1 MARVLIVDD
10 HMADRELLF
19 EYLDGAGFEVESCA
33 NGTVAWRELQTPE
46 RAYDVVVTDRLMPGL
61 DGFELL
67 DRIKSNDRLASVPV
81 ILQTAVDDPKSMQ
94 EGIAKGAYYYVVK
107 PYDREMLISIVQ
119 TAVNDHKRYRIL
131 QDDVRRCNRTV
142 ALLRKGRFVFR
153 TLTEAADL
161 GALIAASAR
170 DPENAVIGVTE
181 LLVNAVEHGSLGITY
196 EEKTRLTESGE
207 WEVEIN
213 RRAALPENAGRE
225 VRVDFEQVGN
235 ELRITIEDDG
245 PGFDW
250 KRFLEVDPGRVF
262 DTHGRGI
269 AIANL
274 LSFTDL
280 RYEGR
285 GNRVVGII
293 PAAGEEENEQT
304 D

>member
-10 HMADRELLF
+10 HMSDRELLF

-33 NGTVAWRELQTPE
+33 SGNAAWRELQARE
-46 RAYDVVVTDRLMPGL
+46 RDYDVVLTDRLMPGM

-67 DRIKSNDRLASVPV
+67 ERIKSNDRLASVPV

-119 TAVNDHKRYRIL
+119 TAANDHRRYRTL
-131 QDDVRRCNRTV
+131 QDDVLRCTRAV
-142 ALLRKGRFVFR
+142 ALLEKGRFAFR

-161 GALIAASAR
+161 GTLIAASAR
-170 DPENAVIGVTE
+170 NPENAVIGVTE

-207 WEVEIN
+207 WEEEIN
-213 RRAALPENAGRE
+213 RRAALPENADRV
-225 VRVDFEQVGN
+225 VRVDFEQDG
-235 ELRITIEDDG
+235 EDLRITIEDEG

-285 GNRVVGII
+285 GNRVIGII
-293 PAAGEEENEQT
+293 PAAESG
-304 D
+304 

>member
-10 HMADRELLF
+10 HMSDRELLF

-33 NGTVAWRELQTPE
+33 NGNAAWRELQAHE
-46 RAYDVVVTDRLMPGL
+46 RDYDVVLTDRLMPGM

-67 DRIKSNDRLASVPV
+67 ERIKSNDRLASVPV
-81 ILQTAVDDPKSMQ
+81 ILQSAVDDPKSMQ

-107 PYDREMLISIVQ
+107 PYDREMLVSIVQ
-119 TAVNDHKRYRIL
+119 TAANDHRRYRTL
-131 QDDVRRCNRTV
+131 QEDVLRCTR
-142 ALLRKGRFVFR
+142 AASLLKKGSFAFR
-153 TLTEAADL
+153 TLSEAADL
-161 GALIAASAR
+161 GTLIASTAR

-181 LLVNAVEHGSLGITY
+181 LLVNAVEHGTLGITY
-196 EEKTRLTESGE
+196 EEKTRLTERGE
-207 WEVEIN
+207 WEAEIN
-213 RRAALPENAGRE
+213 RRASLPENADRF
-225 VRVDFEQVGN
+225 VRVDFEQTG
-235 ELRITIEDDG
+235 EHLRITIEDDG

-285 GNRVVGII
+285 GNRVIGII
-293 PAAGEEENEQT
+293 PAAESG
-304 D
+304 